1 MRFSCSSVLGHLK
14 NQKIAEGS
22 DASSFFY
29 WLTSS
34 CLFHNIATSHSHL
47 WRSNKL
53 FLYNLITSAPD
64 SVENHRGY
72 CSTLLARPSNAYSE
86 SVDDAT
92 PSKCFVFPTSI
103 FTAPNAWTTYMRIR
117 CLDTHDL
124 AQLTYSPYEACWMM
138 QIQQPPLLACQW
150 VTFSAE
156 RASWVAHFF
165 LNDAILKI
173 LSYWPRIFA
182 GTPVLNMARGIY
194 TYAHIMKYTI
204 KYVDSLQIRHCLCRL
219 GHLHRVLARRADVET
234 VESLPWLFPK

>member
-34 CLFHNIATSHSHL
+34 CLFHNIATLHTHL

-64 SVENHRGY
+64 SMENHRGY

-92 PSKCFVFPTSI
+92 PSTCFVFPTSI
-103 FTAPNAWTTYMRIR
+103 FTAPNAWTNLYADTVLGYSWPCPTYIFPLRSLSDDANPAASSA
-117 CLDTHDL
+117 CLSMGDVLRGACIMSDTFFSKWCHFEDIITLAEDL
-124 AQLTYSPYEACWMM
+124 CWNACIEHG
-138 QIQQPPLLACQW
+138 QRYLHIC
-150 VTFSAE
+150 
-156 RASWVAHFF
+156 
-165 LNDAILKI
+165 
-173 LSYWPRIFA
+173 SY
-182 GTPVLNMARGIY
+182 NEIY
-194 TYAHIMKYTI
+194 H
-204 KYVDSLQIRHCLCRL
+204 
-219 GHLHRVLARRADVET
+219 
-234 VESLPWLFPK
+234 

>member
-1 MRFSCSSVLGHLK
+1 MPLLRHALSSQPL
-14 NQKIAEGS
+14 
-22 DASSFFY
+22 SS
-29 WLTSS
+29 
-34 CLFHNIATSHSHL
+34 
-47 WRSNKL
+47 
-53 FLYNLITSAPD
+53 
-64 SVENHRGY
+64 
-72 CSTLLARPSNAYSE
+72 LLQMHGR
-86 SVDDAT
+86 
-92 PSKCFVFPTSI
+92 
-103 FTAPNAWTTYMRIR
+103 TYMRIR

-124 AQLTYSPYEACWMM
+124 AQLTCSPYEACRMM

-234 VESLPWLFPK
+234 VESLPWLFLSEIALFWSLSADSSCRCKAI